1 MTYFKKIFKFA
12 IPYKKYIFLNIFFN
26 ILYALF
32 SALSFL
38 SLMPMLEVLFGD
50 NKRTY
55 IKPEFDNLSNFG
67 NNLEEWLNFQVS
79 SYAGDDPKKALIFV
93 ILTII
98 ILFFFKN
105 FFNYIAMF
113 FITFLRNGVLK
124 DLRESV
130 YKKII
135 TLPLPF
141 FSEKKK
147 GDVISRITAD
157 VLEIQHSFLSV
168 LELIVREP
176 LTIFFTILAM
186 FLISFKLTAFVLFFI
201 PISGFIISLI
211 GKSLKNTSN
220 LVQEEQSEILSI
232 TEETLQGLKIIKGF
246 VAELFF
252 IDRFQKTNNK
262 FYNYSNKLINRQNLA
277 SPISEFLG
285 ISVIG
290 VLLWY
295 GGQLVLIDL
304 QLNPA
309 AFLTYMGLAY
319 GVLTPAKAISKASY
333 SIKKGNAAAHRVI
346 EILESESSIKDAKNP
361 IKKSNFKNEI
371 SFKNVSFK
379 YEKENILK
387 QMSFKIQKG
396 QTVAIVGQSGSGKST
411 IANLIPRF
419 YDVSEGDISIDGVNI
434 KDLLKSDLR
443 NLIGLVTQDSI
454 LFNDS
459 ISNNIKLSNSKV
471 NSNEILEA
479 AKIANANEFIEKIEN
494 KFESNVGDGGGKLSG
509 GQKQRISI
517 ARAVLNNPPI
527 MILDE
532 ATSSLDSES
541 EKLVQDALEKLMKN
555 RTSIIIAHRLSTIQ
569 NADLI
574 LVINN
579 GQIAEKGNHEELIKN
594 KGIYFK
600 LINLQ
605 SFN

>member
-434 KDLLKSDLR
+434 KDLLKKAANGCPIVLLDRQCGQELSPQWNRDGWYDFFDLLCVTDR
-443 NLIGLVTQDSI
+443 TLKHPKKIKIKPWQIGVIKEVYSELVKHQHYDGDENWVLHNFRVGHSLRDLVLNKWEEGKGFNLERKIIVDSP
-454 LFNDS
+454 
-459 ISNNIKLSNSKV
+459 SKV
-471 NSNEILEA
+471 NKELLQATGSRYNTSYFQA
-479 AKIANANEFIEKIEN
+479 
-494 KFESNVGDGGGKLSG
+494 
-509 GQKQRISI
+509 ISQ
-517 ARAVLNNPPI
+517 APYF
-527 MILDE
+527 
-532 ATSSLDSES
+532 
-541 EKLVQDALEKLMKN
+541 
-555 RTSIIIAHRLSTIQ
+555 
-569 NADLI
+569 
-574 LVINN
+574 LVI
-579 GQIAEKGNHEELIKN
+579 GG
-594 KGIYFK
+594 
-600 LINLQ
+600 
-605 SFN
+605 